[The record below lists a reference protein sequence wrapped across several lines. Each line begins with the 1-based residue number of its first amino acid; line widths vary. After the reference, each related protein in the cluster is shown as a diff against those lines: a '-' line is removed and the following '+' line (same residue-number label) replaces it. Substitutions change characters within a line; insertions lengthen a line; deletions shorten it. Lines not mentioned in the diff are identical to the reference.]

1 MKYLRKFNTH
11 SEYAEEEKELIVPNV
26 SYCDSEEDIHFNSF
40 DSRLVIIKYISSDGS
55 DGPIIGFAD
64 NIERL
69 WFNGQELINTEFGWF
84 DNLENP
90 TIVLEYAGIGSH
102 VDTTTL
108 HFIATEEFEIK
119 AALKDNTTFSDTEG
133 ATIGA
138 NYGKSISIPKTIERI
153 TTPFGENLFTE
164 VNIPDSVKLIGY
176 RAFGN
181 RNNLKKV
188 VIGAGIETIEYEAFS
203 GVEEAEITIKALTP
217 PSLVMPDGTPCNYSE
232 VFLRYNYIY
241 VPASSVDAYKTAWS
255 EGAEFIRP
263 IA

>member
-1 MKYLRKFNTH
+1 MKYLRDFNTH

-26 SYCDSEEDIHFNSF
+26 SYCHSEEDIHFNSF
-40 DSRLVIIKYISSDGS
+40 NSRLVIIKYASSNYS
-55 DGPIIGFAD
+55 DVPIIGFAD
-64 NIERL
+64 NIEKL
-69 WFNGQELINTEFGWF
+69 WFNGQELINSEAGWY

-90 TIVLEYAGIGSH
+90 TIILEYVGIGSH

-108 HFIATEEFEIK
+108 HFITTEDLEIK
-119 AALKDNTTFSDTEG
+119 VALKDNTTFSDTEG
-133 ATIGA
+133 TTIGA

-153 TTPFGENLFTE
+153 TTPFDVNLFTE

-188 VIGAGIETIEYEAFS
+188 VIGTGIETIEYEAFM
-203 GVEEAEITIKALTP
+203 GVQEGEITIKALTP
-217 PSLVMPDGTPCNYSE
+217 PSLVMPDGTPCAYSE
-232 VFLRYNYIY
+232 VFPFYTYIY
-241 VPASSVDAYKTAWS
+241 VPASSVDVYKTAWQ
-255 EGAEFIRP
+255 EGVEFIRP